1 VVVNSKPDSRCA
13 VIFLVINQI
22 PDLPELAITSVLR
35 NSDSHIYI
43 GTVREIDRESLPKSD
58 RISYIDLNQDAI
70 ALGISTDNGEYES
83 FEKDDFFSLVQLKW
97 ALLSK
102 VSQVS
107 KCEFLIYNDID
118 VFWLRPILPDL
129 VHAFENSNSIKMMI
143 QHFSWVP
150 GQPQLCMGFVSFRT
164 GSYFDQLIANASDL
178 HAQMLRTNPR
188 TGDDDV
194 ITELYRCNRFPT
206 EIQLLPQTTFP
217 VGNLLNLFSKRDEF
231 PGLQP
236 FEPYIFHANFVVG
249 LRKKLLI
256 TRIVFKLR
264 NLSLNPI
271 TWRRR
276 LFMDVQVL
284 AHRIIYHLRK
294 FLKLSLRKFGK

>member
-1 VVVNSKPDSRCA
+1 MNSKPDSRCA
-13 VIFLVINQI
+13 VVFLVINHI
-22 PDLPELAITSVLR
+22 PDLPELAINSVLR

-43 GTVREIDRESLPKSD
+43 GTVREMDRGSLPKST

-70 ALGISTDNGEYES
+70 ALGITTDNGQYET

-118 VFWLRPILPDL
+118 VFWLRPLLPDL
-129 VHAFENSNSIKMMI
+129 VVAFDNSNGIEMMI

-164 GSYFDQLIANASDL
+164 GIYLDQLVASASDL
-178 HAQMLRTNPR
+178 HAQMLRANPR

-194 ITELYRCNRFPT
+194 ITELYRSSGFPR

-236 FEPYIFHANFVVG
+236 FKPYIFHANFVVG
-249 LRKKLLI
+249 LRKKLLL

-276 LFMDVQVL
+276 LFMDIQII
-284 AHRIIYHLRK
+284 AHRNIYNVKK
-294 FLKLSLRKFGK
+294 FLKLSLQKFGK

>member
-1 VVVNSKPDSRCA
+1 VTNSISDSRCA
-13 VIFLVINQI
+13 VIFLVINHI
-22 PDLPELAITSVLR
+22 PDLPELSINSVLQ
-35 NSDSHIYI
+35 NSDSHIFI

-58 RISYIDLNQDAI
+58 RISYIDLNQDAV
-70 ALGISTDNGEYES
+70 ALGISTEKGQYES

-107 KCEFLIYNDID
+107 KCDFIIYNDID
-118 VFWLRPILPDL
+118 VFWLRPLIPDL
-129 VHAFENSNSIKMMI
+129 VNAFEKSDGIEMMI

-150 GQPQLCMGFVSFRT
+150 GQPQLCMGFVFFRT
-164 GSYFDQLIANASDL
+164 GNYFNQLIASASGL
-178 HAQMLRTNPR
+178 HAQMLGENPR

-194 ITELYRCNRFPT
+194 ITELYRSNGFPT

-249 LRKKLLI
+249 LRRKLLI

-264 NLSLNPI
+264 NLSLRPI
-271 TWRRR
+271 PWQRR
-276 LFMDVQVL
+276 LFMDVQIL
-284 AHRIIYHLRK
+284 AHRVIYHVRK
-294 FLKLSLRKFGK
+294 FLKLRSKKYGK